1 MNKKF
6 FALFLLYSFSFST
19 YSQSFDER
27 ESPYRTDWVID
38 GSIVGATLGMNAL
51 GVLLLQSKTPLTDQE
66 FASLSKENI
75 PAIDRWV
82 AGNYSENADALSDYP
97 FYSSF
102 GVPLLMML
110 TDDMRPHAGQI
121 SVLFLE
127 SMATTGALYTIS
139 AGSIDRI
146 RPLAYNEDVPDDL
159 RRESG
164 VTRSFFGGH
173 TAATATA
180 TFFAA
185 KIYNDF
191 YPESAAR
198 PYVWTAAA
206 LVPVWVAYLRSKAG
220 KHFLT
225 DNLVG
230 YGVGALS
237 GILIP
242 ELHKKENS
250 NLSVFPTFGSEYK
263 GMALMYRF

>member
-1 MNKKF
+1 MNKIVL
-6 FALFLLYSFSFST
+6 ALLLLFGFTSST
-19 YSQSFDER
+19 YSQSFSER
-27 ESPYRTDWVID
+27 ESPYKMDWLVD
-38 GSIVGATLGMNAL
+38 GSIVAGTLGLNAVGFIL
-51 GVLLLQSKTPLTDQE
+51 IQSKEPLSEEE
-66 FASLSKENI
+66 FAALSEDNI
-75 PAIDRWV
+75 PRIDRWA

-102 GVPLLMML
+102 AVPFLMML

-121 SVLFLE
+121 SVLFIE
-127 SMATTGALYTIS
+127 SMATTGALYTFS
-139 AGSIDRI
+139 AGTFERS
-146 RPLAYNEDVPDDL
+146 RPLVYNENLPEEL

-164 VTRSFFGGH
+164 ATRSFFGGH

-191 YPESAAR
+191 YPKSAAK

-206 LVPVWVAYLRSKAG
+206 LVPAWVAYLRTKAG
-220 KHFLT
+220 KHFFT

-230 YGVGALS
+230 YSVGALS

-242 ELHKKENS
+242 ELHKKENP
-250 NLSVFPTFGSEYK
+250 NLTVFPTFGKEYK